1 MRQNF
6 SGELYRN
13 KDVVENCF
21 DDLKNHLDMKRLR
34 VHSAA
39 AMDGRLFLQF
49 LALVYTSSI
58 RTQKQVDDKLKFLTV
73 REVIEEME
81 TLVNV
86 RYSNRYDTV
95 FTETTPIQR
104 RIMDVFDIQT

>member
-1 MRQNF
+1 M
-6 SGELYRN
+6 
-13 KDVVENCF
+13 ENSF

-49 LALVYTSSI
+49 LALVYISSI
-58 RTQKQVDDKLKFLTV
+58 RTKIQADDKLKFLTARDV
-73 REVIEEME
+73 TEEME
-81 TLVNV
+81 TFVKV
-86 RYSNRYDTV
+86 KYSNRYGAV

-104 RIMDVFDIQT
+104 RVMEVFDIQT

>member
-1 MRQNF
+1 
-6 SGELYRN
+6 
-13 KDVVENCF
+13 
-21 DDLKNHLDMKRLR
+21 MKRLR

-58 RTQKQVDDKLKFLTV
+58 RSQKKVDDKLKFLTV
-73 REVIEEME
+73 REIMEEME
-81 TLVNV
+81 TLVKV
-86 RYSNRYDTV
+86 RYSNRYGTV

-104 RIMDVFDIQT
+104 RIMDIFDIQT